1 MHALTASDFGIKIRG
16 QNCLLCPALAS
27 MGSKS
32 RKASWKSTLVCS
44 SQVSSLEN
52 VEDLGL
58 QAMIK
63 KALCHSLTEG
73 ELFYH
78 SWGDRGQEGGKGIW

>member
-1 MHALTASDFGIKIRG
+1 M
-16 QNCLLCPALAS
+16 
-27 MGSKS
+27 
-32 RKASWKSTLVCS
+32 CS

-78 SWGDRGQEGGKGIW
+78 SWGDRGQEEGKGIW

>member
-1 MHALTASDFGIKIRG
+1 MHALTASDFEAKIRG
-16 QNCLLCPALAS
+16 QNCLFCPVLAS

-32 RKASWKSTLVCS
+32 KNASWKSALVGS
-44 SQVSSLEN
+44 GQVSSLEN
-52 VEDLGL
+52 VGGLGL

-78 SWGDRGQEGGKGIW
+78 S